1 VFFDFP
7 AEHWK
12 HLQTT
17 NPIEST
23 FATVRHRTSRSKAAC
38 RTRRRL
44 PWSSSLSKAHR
55 KIADQL
61 QKLIHGIRFTD
72 GRSSLPR
79 IKPKPPPDPQA
90 ATKFR
95 LSQAQLSAAI

>member
-1 VFFDFP
+1 MASEASVETYQVKYRRAADCLTKVRAALLVFFDFP

-12 HLQTT
+12 HLRTA

-55 KIADQL
+55 KIANQ
-61 QKLIHGIRFTD
+61 
-72 GRSSLPR
+72 
-79 IKPKPPPDPQA
+79 
-90 ATKFR
+90 
-95 LSQAQLSAAI
+95 SQN